1 MVFSFEVA
9 PRRAHKFLQGLVPR
23 HALLSLQQNVLRQ
36 KKSALAGRRC
46 CGWKAEP
53 KVKRMAMRQK
63 ADYSEQLCG
72 AFKHGKRTRRRSVAA
87 PVRVVNL
94 GFHTAM
100 S

>member
-9 PRRAHKFLQGLVPR
+9 PRRAHKFLQGLVPT

-53 KVKRMAMRQK
+53 KVKRMQ
-63 ADYSEQLCG
+63 CG
-72 AFKHGKRTRRRSVAA
+72 KSRLFGTTVWRLQAR
-87 PVRVVNL
+87 
-94 GFHTAM
+94 
-100 S
+100 